1 MTFIRTKKI
10 KGNKYAYLV
19 KNYATKKGVRQKSK
33 KYLGR
38 VVDLPCA
45 NERDFFQHFGGSY
58 DGKSK
63 TLLQII
69 IDLVEYELVKHGFVL
84 MKDNKTWQNGECY
97 ARLKPLKFFNKQK
110 KQILLGI
117 NEGILCKEMI
127 HRIFNIDISKEED
140 PRKEA
145 YLLAKAFVEAGL
157 KVPKEVFVMVWEKKS
172 GKTRKA

>member
-38 VVDLPCA
+38 VVDFPA
-45 NERDFFQHFGGSY
+45 VIDADFFLHFGKEY

-63 TLLQII
+63 TMMQLIT
-69 IDLVEYELVKHGFVL
+69 DLVEYELVKHGFTL
-84 MKDNKTWQNGECY
+84 MTDKKTWQKGDCY

-145 YLLAKAFVEAGL
+145 YLLAKAFVEAGF
-157 KVPKEVFVMVWEKKS
+157 KVPKEVFVIIWEKKS
-172 GKTRKA
+172 GQTG